1 MPDES
6 KEEEVFEELKRLSQE
21 IPEKYEWIQ
30 KGDGYSRA
38 DLLDLDE
45 LLREQRRLCGSTS
58 TWSSAHEL
66 SKIAASQAAIVRD
79 GVSSTRT
86 KGPVW

>member
-45 LLREQRRLCGSTS
+45 LLREQRRL
-58 TWSSAHEL
+58 L
-66 SKIAASQAAIVRD
+66 RIYIDLV
-79 GVSSTRT
+79 
-86 KGPVW
+86 